1 MTKRRAIQR
10 QAAVAAITL
19 MIGVGSSIAQQAGTA
34 AFGPENPLF
43 SASTLPFQAPPFDR
57 IHDADFQPA
66 IEAGMDLRLKEILA
80 IAENPAPP
88 TFDNTLVAMEKS
100 GQLFRRVMA
109 AFGGVTQANN
119 NPTLQKVQADEARK
133 LATNED
139 AIYLNAKLFSRV
151 SAIYQQR
158 DALKLDAEARRLV
171 EVVYQRFVRAGANL
185 SEADKAKL
193 RQLNQEESK
202 LSNDFRTELLAGTKE
217 SAFATTDAAAL
228 AGFSD
233 AQIAAAASAAKAK
246 GQPGYGIPLQNTTQQ
261 PSLAQL
267 SVRVTRQAL
276 FEDGWDRTDHGGTN
290 DTRAIV
296 ARLAQLRAEKAT
308 LLGFPTYAAW
318 KLGDQMAK
326 TPEAALRFMDALVPA
341 ATARAA
347 KEANDIQAVIDA
359 QKGGFQVQPWDW
371 EFYSDQVRKA
381 KYDIDEAEVR
391 PYFEL
396 NRVLQDGVFYAAH
409 ELYGISFKERHDI
422 PVYQPEV
429 RVYEVTDADG
439 KPLALFY
446 TDFFKRDNKS
456 GGAWTGSFVSGSKL
470 MGTLPVVYNV
480 CNLPKP
486 AEGQPA
492 LISYDD
498 VRTMFHEFG
507 HALHA
512 MFSTITY
519 PGLGGTPRDFV
530 EFPSQF
536 NEHWLSYPAV
546 FAHYARHYQTGA
558 PMPAELVAKLKKA
571 ESFDQGYM
579 LTELL
584 AAAELDMQWHT
595 LPAGA
600 PLQDVDLFEKA
611 ALAKTH
617 LNQSYAPPRY
627 RSTYFQHIWASGYPA
642 GYYAYLWS
650 EMLDDDAFQRFEDHG
665 GLTRANGD
673 RFRTMVLSHEN
684 SEELGALYR
693 NWAGSDPSSEPMKK
707 YRGLTEAR

>member
-1 MTKRRAIQR
+1 
-10 QAAVAAITL
+10 

-66 IEAGMDLRLKEILA
+66 IEAGMDKRLKEILA

-267 SVRVTRQAL
+267 SVRATRQAL

-673 RFRTMVLSHEN
+673 RFRTLVLSHEN

>member
-1 MTKRRAIQR
+1 
-10 QAAVAAITL
+10 
-19 MIGVGSSIAQQAGTA
+19 
-34 AFGPENPLF
+34 
-43 SASTLPFQAPPFDR
+43 
-57 IHDADFQPA
+57 
-66 IEAGMDLRLKEILA
+66 
-80 IAENPAPP
+80 
-88 TFDNTLVAMEKS
+88 
-100 GQLFRRVMA
+100 
-109 AFGGVTQANN
+109 
-119 NPTLQKVQADEARK
+119 
-133 LATNED
+133 
-139 AIYLNAKLFSRV
+139 
-151 SAIYQQR
+151 
-158 DALKLDAEARRLV
+158 
-171 EVVYQRFVRAGANL
+171 
-185 SEADKAKL
+185 
-193 RQLNQEESK
+193 
-202 LSNDFRTELLAGTKE
+202 
-217 SAFATTDAAAL
+217 
-228 AGFSD
+228 
-233 AQIAAAASAAKAK
+233 
-246 GQPGYGIPLQNTTQQ
+246 
-261 PSLAQL
+261 
-267 SVRVTRQAL
+267 
-276 FEDGWDRTDHGGTN
+276 
-290 DTRAIV
+290 
-296 ARLAQLRAEKAT
+296 
-308 LLGFPTYAAW
+308 
-318 KLGDQMAK
+318 
-326 TPEAALRFMDALVPA
+326 MDALVPA

-347 KEANDIQAVIDA
+347 KEASDIQVVIDA

-446 TDFFKRDNKS
+446 TDYFKRDNKS
-456 GGAWTGSFVSGSKL
+456 GGAWTGSFVPGSKL

-519 PGLGGTPRDFV
+519 PSLSGTPRDFV

-546 FAHYARHYQTGA
+546 FAHYALHYQTGA

-571 ESFDQGYM
+571 ELFNQGYM

-595 LPAGA
+595 LPVGA
-600 PLQDVDLFEKA
+600 PLQEVDLFEKA

-617 LNQSYAPPRY
+617 LNQSYVPPRY

-673 RFRTMVLSHEN
+673 RFRIMVLSHEN

-693 NWAGSDPSSEPMKK
+693 NWAGSDPSSEPMKR
-707 YRGLTEAR
+707 YRGLTETK

>member
-66 IEAGMDLRLKEILA
+66 IEAGMDKRLKEILA

-246 GQPGYGIPLQNTTQQ
+246 GQPGYGSPLQNTTQQ

-673 RFRTMVLSHEN
+673 RFRTLVLSHEN

>member
-19 MIGVGSSIAQQAGTA
+19 MIGVGSSIAQQVGTA

-66 IEAGMDLRLKEILA
+66 IEAGMDQRLKEILA

-109 AFGGVTQANN
+109 AFGGVTQAKN

-158 DALKLDAEARRLV
+158 DALKLDPEARRLV
-171 EVVYQRFVRAGANL
+171 QVVYQRFVRAGANL
-185 SEADKAKL
+185 SEAD
-193 RQLNQEESK
+193 
-202 LSNDFRTELLAGTKE
+202 
-217 SAFATTDAAAL
+217 
-228 AGFSD
+228 
-233 AQIAAAASAAKAK
+233 KAK

-267 SVRVTRQAL
+267 SVRATRQAL

-381 KYDIDEAEVR
+381 KYDIYETEVR

-707 YRGLTEAR
+707 YRGLTEAK